1 MGGGVTIVNRI
12 TSLEDELHF
21 VFLWNEMCAHFSMY
35 LLNLY
40 LVVLGLT

>member
-1 MGGGVTIVNRI
+1 MGRGGTIVNRI
-12 TSLEDELHF
+12 VSLELHF
-21 VFLWNEMCAHFSMY
+21 VFLCNEMCAHFSMY

>member
-1 MGGGVTIVNRI
+1 MGRGGTIVNRI
-12 TSLEDELHF
+12 VSLEDELHF
-21 VFLWNEMCAHFSMY
+21 VFLCNEMCAHFSMY